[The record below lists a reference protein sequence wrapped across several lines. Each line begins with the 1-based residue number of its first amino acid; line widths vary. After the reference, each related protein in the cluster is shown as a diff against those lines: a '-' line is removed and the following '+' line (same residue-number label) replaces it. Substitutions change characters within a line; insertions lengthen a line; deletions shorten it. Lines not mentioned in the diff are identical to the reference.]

1 MPLHIAIDVR
11 RLRDF
16 GIGTY
21 IRNLT
26 RALARQDRENRYTLI
41 SRAADLGEL
50 RDLGPNF
57 ECKACETTD
66 RGFQHNLVM
75 PRLFRSLNAN
85 LYHIPLNSVAWLMP
99 RPYVLTI
106 HDMSTL
112 LFPGR
117 KDFRHFMH
125 EERYRRGAKRAAR
138 IIAVSNATRRDIESV
153 LRIPAD
159 QVTRIYSAPDP
170 AFTTAGD
177 TSQERQILERYSI
190 SFPYI
195 LYAGTIRSRKNI
207 PRLIEAFAVVRHEL
221 ENHPRYKD
229 LRLVII
235 GDELSNNP
243 AVRQAVAQSRVAP
256 MVRFLG
262 FVPTDTLKVFY
273 RAAEVFAFPS
283 LYEGFGLAP
292 LEAMACGT
300 PVVASDVPSLVEAV
314 GDAAQLVSPDNVF
327 DIARGIREI
336 LLDDDCRQ
344 GLVVAGR
351 AQAMRFDWDTTAQ
364 ETLAIYL
371 EMAEKKLN
379 KEK

>member
-1 MPLHIAIDVR
+1 
-11 RLRDF
+11 
-16 GIGTY
+16 
-21 IRNLT
+21 
-26 RALARQDRENRYTLI
+26 
-41 SRAADLGEL
+41 
-50 RDLGPNF
+50 
-57 ECKACETTD
+57 
-66 RGFQHNLVM
+66 
-75 PRLFRSLNAN
+75 
-85 LYHIPLNSVAWLMP
+85 
-99 RPYVLTI
+99 
-106 HDMSTL
+106 
-112 LFPGR
+112 
-117 KDFRHFMH
+117 
-125 EERYRRGAKRAAR
+125 
-138 IIAVSNATRRDIESV
+138 
-153 LRIPAD
+153 
-159 QVTRIYSAPDP
+159 
-170 AFTTAGD
+170 
-177 TSQERQILERYSI
+177 
-190 SFPYI
+190 

-379 KEK
+379 K